1 MIQATPAEFGWM
13 AKHCD
18 VSMPVEFSEENSLLT
33 LLFPFLKV
41 KTPFGYLSVLLVCK
55 GLMPWL

>member
-1 MIQATPAEFGWM
+1 M

-18 VSMPVEFSEENSLLT
+18 VSMLVEFSEENSLLT
-33 LLFPFLKV
+33 LLSPFLKV

-55 GLMPWL
+55 GLMSWL